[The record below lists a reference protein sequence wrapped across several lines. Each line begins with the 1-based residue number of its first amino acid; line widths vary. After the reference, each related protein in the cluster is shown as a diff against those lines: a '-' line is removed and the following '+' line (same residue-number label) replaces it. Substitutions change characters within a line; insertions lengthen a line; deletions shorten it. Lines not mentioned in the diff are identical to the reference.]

1 MYAQYDR
8 TDFATY
14 EGNDRR
20 LFGLGENNA
29 YLNATLRRTSGVGWE
44 WFAGAAWS
52 YNRQTVD
59 NAAAEGDAWLQLQQ
73 ELHLKAKLGRRLSP
87 LFRLDGGVEA
97 FVRSYAMRYR
107 FPASV
112 GEAEGHVSPSLGAV
126 FLSAACF
133 PLERLKVEGSVRA
146 EYHGLSG
153 ATEVSPRLALNW
165 FQGDVVLTAVAGR
178 YTQPAADSLLLR
190 QTGLK
195 PEVCWQ
201 YNVGAQYGRGGR
213 LAKVEVYYKK
223 YSHLSLWTG
232 GGEAPLLLT
241 SGGYGYSKGID
252 LFLSDRTSL
261 KNLEYR
267 LSYTYN
273 LPRRRT
279 GRDSELT
286 VPQYAT
292 RHNASVVV
300 KWSLLCLRTV
310 RC

>member
-1 MYAQYDR
+1 M
-8 TDFATY
+8 
-14 EGNDRR
+14 
-20 LFGLGENNA
+20 
-29 YLNATLRRTSGVGWE
+29 
-44 WFAGAAWS
+44 
-52 YNRQTVD
+52 
-59 NAAAEGDAWLQLQQ
+59 
-73 ELHLKAKLGRRLSP
+73 
-87 LFRLDGGVEA
+87 
-97 FVRSYAMRYR
+97 
-107 FPASV
+107 
-112 GEAEGHVSPSLGAV
+112 
-126 FLSAACF
+126 
-133 PLERLKVEGSVRA
+133 RA

-300 KWSLLCLRTV
+300 KWSLPRLRTV
-310 RC
+310 LSLTDRFSSGRPWHNPERLGQMNDEVKPYNSLDVGLTFLPSKKVIVHASATNILGRRNEFGRVDGRPVLAAADRFFYIGVFVTLGRHAAYDVSNF